1 MKIRNGEIKKLPFRI
16 LYLYGLSSRM
26 CRDEVVRQ
34 GERLCLWL
42 GEWVSKEWVSK
53 EWVSKERELWLGTY
67 KICSFRRI

>member
-34 GERLCLWL
+34 GERLSLWL
-42 GEWVSKEWVSK
+42 GEWVSK